1 MSDWPDLPGDDPA
14 DDSGSGTAD
23 PRDETGPTDAPGRAA
38 PAPLAPRH
46 RYHAFDGQ
54 DPFAHR
60 VDVRDVLDRIGDD
73 LLQGFTGRESLQ
85 RLLDEGFGDVRG
97 LDEMRRRLAQQRRD
111 AEQTTAGKMLADLSR
126 ELDAIID
133 LERDARNDGD
143 DPLAAMELD
152 LLPPDP
158 AGRMS
163 ALSGQ
168 EFQSSEA
175 GQRFQ
180 DLKEQLTK
188 DLLDA
193 QMAQLSAGIA
203 SVTPEDLARTREMLA
218 DLNDLIAQRERGDEP
233 DLAAFYAK
241 HGDFFPEQP
250 DTLDELLALLA
261 ERMAAMSRLLA
272 SLPPEQRRQLME
284 LQRQV
289 LDDPDLQL
297 QMMQL
302 EDALRD
308 LVPNLPWDSGDLR
321 GMPADEWDPFADG
334 MGSLSDA
341 VDQAERLGQLEQL
354 EEAVAGHHP
363 GATLDDIDEEA
374 LRRQLGDAAVED
386 LRRLKEV
393 ERALEE
399 SGAMRTRGG
408 QLELTPRGA
417 RLLGEQA
424 LTDLLQR
431 VRREPARR
439 SVGADP
445 EPTGGTRPWAFG
457 DHEPIATTRTIHN
470 AVLRTAATGSGGP
483 IRLQP
488 DDIEVEEQEVRPRTA
503 TALLLDLSWSMPL
516 QGHLVPAK
524 RMALALHALITGKH
538 RQDSLHLVGFSDYAR
553 RLQPADLS
561 ATGFERVYGTNMH
574 HAFLLA
580 RRLLL
585 DDPRPVKQVIMV
597 TDGEPTAHLVH
608 GRSMFN
614 WPPVP
619 ETLEATLREATR
631 LARSNISLD
640 VFLLEDAH
648 GLVAFAERLAGI
660 TGGSVTHMQGEAL
673 GRRIVTDYDRFRDAW

>member
-1 MSDWPDLPGDDPA
+1 MTPDDRPDDHSEDTPEDMGDHASQHVA
-14 DDSGSGTAD
+14 DGQ
-23 PRDETGPTDAPGRAA
+23 GR
-38 PAPLAPRH
+38 PAPPARAPRH
-46 RYHAFDGQ
+46 RYHGFDGQ
-54 DPFAHR
+54 DPFASR
-60 VDVRDVLDRIGDD
+60 LDTREVLDRMSHD
-73 LLQGFTGRESLQ
+73 LLQGFTGREALQ

-97 LDEMRRRLAQQRRD
+97 LDEIRRQIAQRRREAS
-111 AEQTTAGKMLADLSR
+111 ETGAGKMLSELGR
-126 ELDAIID
+126 ELDAIVD
-133 LERDARNDGD
+133 QERDARNDAGD
-143 DPLAAMELD
+143 QLGAMELD

-158 AGRMS
+158 AGRMG
-163 ALSGQ
+163 ALSDT
-168 EFQSSEA
+168 EFTSPEA
-175 GQRFQ
+175 GERFRQ
-180 DLKEQLTK
+180 LKDQLTR

-203 SVTPEDLARTREMLA
+203 SVTPDDLARTRQMLA
-218 DLNDLIAQRERGDEP
+218 DLNELVAQRERGEEP
-233 DLAAFYAK
+233 DLDAFYAE
-241 HGDFFPEQP
+241 HGDFFPDRP
-250 DTLDELLALLA
+250 DTLDELLAQLA

-297 QMMQL
+297 ELLQL

-308 LVPNLPWDSGDLR
+308 LMPNLPWDSGDLR
-321 GMPADEWDPFADG
+321 GTPADQWDPFADG
-334 MGSLSDA
+334 VGRLSDA
-341 VDQAERLGQLEQL
+341 VDQAQRLGELEQL
-354 EEAVAGHHP
+354 EDALGGLHP
-363 GATLDDIDEEA
+363 GATLDDVDPEA
-374 LRRQLGDAAVED
+374 LRRELGDAAAED
-386 LRRLKEV
+386 LRRLREV

-399 SGAMRTRGG
+399 SGAMTRRGG

-417 RLLGEQA
+417 RLIGQQA

-445 EPTGGTRPWAFG
+445 EPTGGTRPWEFG
-457 DHEPIATTRTIHN
+457 DREPIATTRTVHN
-470 AVLRTAATGSGGP
+470 AVLRSAGAGLDGP
-483 IRLQP
+483 VRLHP
-488 DDIEVEEQEVRPRTA
+488 DDIEVVEQEVRPRTA

-553 RLQPADLS
+553 RLEPADLS

-580 RRLLL
+580 RRILL

-597 TDGEPTAHLVH
+597 TDGEPTAHLEQ
-608 GRSMFN
+608 GRSIFN

-619 ETLEATLREATR
+619 ATLEATLREATR
-631 LARSNISLD
+631 LARSDISLD

-648 GLVAFAERLAGI
+648 GLVAFAERLADI
-660 TGGSVTHMQGEAL
+660 TGGSVTHLQGEAL
-673 GRRIVTDYDRFRDAW
+673 GRHIVTGYERYHDAW